1 MINLKSSSL
10 LSISFLLL
18 LFHVQVFSQNQI
30 AFSVLSSGG
39 IQQSNSVYILNGSLG
54 QTFISKCENN
64 IHQAHAGFWQMYY
77 QNVMVN
83 VTDDDILPIE
93 FKLEQNYPNPFN
105 PSTIIKFGIPERAN
119 VLIKIYDVLGSEVK
133 TLLNQE
139 MDEGWYELLFKAAGY
154 SSGIYIYRMQAGNY
168 ISTKKMLM
176 LK

>member
-1 MINLKSSSL
+1 MINLKSTFL
-10 LSISFLLL
+10 LSISSILL
-18 LFHVQVFSQNQI
+18 LFHLQVFSQNQI
-30 AFSVLSSGG
+30 PFSILSSGG
-39 IQQSNSVYILNGSLG
+39 VQLTSSAYILNGSLG
-54 QTFISKCENN
+54 QTFIGKCDNT
-64 IHQAHAGFWQMYY
+64 IHQAHAGFWQLYY

-83 VTDDDILPIE
+83 VTNDDILPIE

-105 PSTIIKFGIPERAN
+105 PSTIIKFGIPERSN

-139 MDEGWYELLFKAAGY
+139 MDEGWYELLFNAAGY
-154 SSGIYIYRMQAGNY
+154 SSGFYICRMQAGSY